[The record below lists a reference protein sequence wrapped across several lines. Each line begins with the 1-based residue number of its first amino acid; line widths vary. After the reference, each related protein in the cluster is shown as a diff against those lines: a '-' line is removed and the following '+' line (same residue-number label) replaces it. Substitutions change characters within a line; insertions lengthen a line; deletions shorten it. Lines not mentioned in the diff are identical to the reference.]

1 MALYKVQS
9 PINSALQGMQNAS
22 ATTAGMTKKQ
32 EVKEPKKSFGGAL
45 GSMIAGGSYGLG
57 MADMFTGSE
66 ATKAMWGGVKGALG
80 GGAAETGAA
89 TTAATEA
96 VNALAPVTTAAG
108 STAIPAGVASA
119 DLGSMGTIAGGSEAL
134 ASAGSALEG
143 VAGGALASTAPKRPV
158 PPPPPVLWDGDF
170 WRPELWPGSQATCCK
185 EVP

>member
-80 GGAAETGAA
+80 GGGAEAAGGIGGAA
-89 TTAATEA
+89 GADWKH
-96 VNALAPVTTAAG
+96 
-108 STAIPAGVASA
+108 ASRNNRRRSSFSGKWGNGWRRRCITCRCGINGECRGRCRSKRG
-119 DLGSMGTIAGGSEAL
+119 DYSGDGG
-134 ASAGSALEG
+134 
-143 VAGGALASTAPKRPV
+143 GGRCIRRPG
-158 PPPPPVLWDGDF
+158 PWGGDF
-170 WRPELWPGSQATCCK
+170 WRPEPWLASQATICR
-185 EVP
+185 EER

>member
-9 PINSALQGMQNAS
+9 PMNSALQGMQNAS

-32 EVKEPKKSFGGAL
+32 EVKEPKKTFGGAL

-80 GGAAETGAA
+80 GGATEAGAA

-119 DLGSMGTIAGGSEAL
+119 DLGSMGTIAGGSEAI

-143 VAGGALASTAPKRPV
+143 VAGGALTTTAPEAAGAASAAGPV
-158 PPPPPVLWDGDF
+158 GWGMLAAGA
-170 WRPELWPGSQATCCK
+170 LAGLASYYL
-185 EVP
+185 

>member
-45 GSMIAGGSYGLG
+45 GSMIAGGSYGQG

-80 GGAAETGAA
+80 GGGAETGVA

-108 STAIPAGVASA
+108 STAIPAGVASV

-143 VAGGALASTAPKRPV
+143 VAGGALASTAPEAAGAASAAGPV
-158 PPPPPVLWDGDF
+158 GWGMLAAGA
-170 WRPELWPGSQATCCK
+170 LAGIASYLL
-185 EVP
+185 

>member
-1 MALYKVQS
+1 
-9 PINSALQGMQNAS
+9 MQNAS

-80 GGAAETGAA
+80 GGGAEAAGGIGGAAGARLEARFPKQSAAELFLWQMGERLGGRRCITCRCGINGECRGAAAVSGA

-96 VNALAPVTTAAG
+96 AALH
-108 STAIPAGVASA
+108 
-119 DLGSMGTIAGGSEAL
+119 
-134 ASAGSALEG
+134 
-143 VAGGALASTAPKRPV
+143 
-158 PPPPPVLWDGDF
+158 PPPDPWDGDF

>member
-9 PINSALQGMQNAS
+9 PINSALQGMQSAS
-22 ATTAGMTKKQ
+22 ATMAGMTKKQ

-80 GGAAETGAA
+80 GGGAEAGATTLGTTGALEMA
-89 TTAATEA
+89 
-96 VNALAPVTTAAG
+96 APVATSAG
-108 STAIPAGVASA
+108 STALPAGVASV

-143 VAGGALASTAPKRPV
+143 VAGGALASTAPEAAGAASAAGPV
-158 PPPPPVLWDGDF
+158 GWGMLAAGA
-170 WRPELWPGSQATCCK
+170 LAGIASYLL
-185 EVP
+185 

>member
-9 PINSALQGMQNAS
+9 PINSALQGMQSAS

-80 GGAAETGAA
+80 SLLNLMTHFQQ
-89 TTAATEA
+89 
-96 VNALAPVTTAAG
+96 VQ
-108 STAIPAGVASA
+108 
-119 DLGSMGTIAGGSEAL
+119 
-134 ASAGSALEG
+134 
-143 VAGGALASTAPKRPV
+143 
-158 PPPPPVLWDGDF
+158 VLC
-170 WRPELWPGSQATCCK
+170 RRRKTLI
-185 EVP
+185 

>member
-80 GGAAETGAA
+80 GGG
-89 TTAATEA
+89 
-96 VNALAPVTTAAG
+96 
-108 STAIPAGVASA
+108 
-119 DLGSMGTIAGGSEAL
+119 
-134 ASAGSALEG
+134 
-143 VAGGALASTAPKRPV
+143 
-158 PPPPPVLWDGDF
+158 
-170 WRPELWPGSQATCCK
+170 
-185 EVP
+185 

>member
-80 GGAAETGAA
+80 GGGAEAAGGIGGAAGAIGSTLPETIGGGALSLANGGTAGGAAASLAAAESMATAGGAAAVSGA
-89 TTAATEA
+89 TTAAPE
-96 VNALAPVTTAAG
+96 AAG
-108 STAIPAGVASA
+108 AASA
-119 DLGSMGTIAGGSEAL
+119 AGPVGWGLL
-134 ASAGSALEG
+134 AA
-143 VAGGALASTAPKRPV
+143 GALAGLASYY
-158 PPPPPVLWDGDF
+158 L
-170 WRPELWPGSQATCCK
+170 
-185 EVP
+185 